1 MLRKVRLRPKDDR
14 FRWGRNDP
22 RQPASSF
29 LPVGRT
35 LFITRGTKD
44 YILLTDQ
51 NDRCDAFATT
61 HNKPGG
67 GAIRKR
73 VHPSVFPIPAKKSC
87 SSQSRA
93 NDLTQRTMKM
103 KSVFT
108 VNIAIALLSIAAFA
122 QTPPAPPQAPQPPRP
137 PHPPGMP
144 GHDEKRPRVPVT
156 YLGVDTSQVPTVVSD
171 QLGLAKGFGLVVD
184 YVEPNSPA
192 ATAGVQ
198 QNDILKMLNDQIL
211 IEPSQ
216 LRKLLQTFP
225 EGTEVTL
232 TVLRKGQEQKLTAKL
247 AKKEV
252 PQRRGAFP
260 GGNRDWHWDFDA
272 TGDLNEQMGEQM
284 QNLKE
289 QLKEQLGD
297 QRGIIREAVTQA
309 HEAARRARD
318 DARRAADQLG
328 IFFEDSGAVKAS
340 KIDLGKAQI
349 VFSDD
354 KGELKLANVDGR
366 KLLTVKDPQGKLVF
380 SGPVETKEDLDKM
393 PADVRQ
399 RYDRLQQND
408 LPTVAPRSDTDSAD
422 DADTDDADDE
432 DEGDDKETAKVSQQ
446 GSFQSSTREMIP
458 HSISF

>member
-1 MLRKVRLRPKDDR
+1 
-14 FRWGRNDP
+14 
-22 RQPASSF
+22 
-29 LPVGRT
+29 
-35 LFITRGTKD
+35 
-44 YILLTDQ
+44 
-51 NDRCDAFATT
+51 
-61 HNKPGG
+61 
-67 GAIRKR
+67 
-73 VHPSVFPIPAKKSC
+73 
-87 SSQSRA
+87 
-93 NDLTQRTMKM
+93 MKI

-108 VNIAIALLSIAAFA
+108 INITIAQLTIAAFA
-122 QTPPAPPQAPQPPRP
+122 QTPPAPPQVPQPPRP
-137 PHPPGMP
+137 PHPPAMP
-144 GHDEKRPRVPVT
+144 GHNEKRPKVPVT

-216 LRKLLQTFP
+216 LRKLLQTFAD
-225 EGTEVTL
+225 GTEVTL

-247 AKKEV
+247 SKKEV
-252 PQRRGAFP
+252 SQRNSAFP
-260 GGNRDWHWDFDA
+260 GGNHDWHWDFDA
-272 TGDLNEQMGEQM
+272 RGDLDEQMRD
-284 QNLKE
+284 LKE
-289 QLKEQLGD
+289 QLHEQLGN

-318 DARRAADQLG
+318 DARRAADQLR

-393 PADVRQ
+393 PADVRE
-399 RYDRLQQND
+399 RYDRLRQND
-408 LPTVAPRSDTDSAD
+408 LPTVRPRSDAD
-422 DADTDDADDE
+422 NGDEDDTDDADDQDDDDD
-432 DEGDDKETAKVSQQ
+432 DEAGEVSQQ
-446 GSFQSSTREMIP
+446 VSFQSSPGELIP
-458 HSISF
+458 QSISF

>member
-1 MLRKVRLRPKDDR
+1 
-14 FRWGRNDP
+14 
-22 RQPASSF
+22 
-29 LPVGRT
+29 
-35 LFITRGTKD
+35 
-44 YILLTDQ
+44 
-51 NDRCDAFATT
+51 
-61 HNKPGG
+61 
-67 GAIRKR
+67 
-73 VHPSVFPIPAKKSC
+73 
-87 SSQSRA
+87 
-93 NDLTQRTMKM
+93 MKM

-108 VNIAIALLSIAAFA
+108 IAVIALLPIAAFA
-122 QTPPAPPQAPQPPRP
+122 QPSPAPPQPPQPPRP
-137 PHPPGMP
+137 PHPPRMP
-144 GHDEKRPRVPVT
+144 DHHDKRPKVPVN

-211 IEPSQ
+211 VEPSQ

-252 PQRRGAFP
+252 PQRRSAFP
-260 GGNRDWHWDFDA
+260 GGNHDWQWDFDA
-272 TGDLNEQMGEQM
+272 TGDVKEQM
-284 QNLKE
+284 QELKE

-318 DARRAADQLG
+318 DARRAADQLR
-328 IFFEDSGAVKAS
+328 IFFEDDGAVKAS

-349 VFSDD
+349 VFSDE
-354 KGELKLANVDGR
+354 KGELKLANVDGK
-366 KLLTVKDPQGKLVF
+366 KLLTVKDPQGKLLF
-380 SGPVETKEDLDKM
+380 SGPVETKEDVDKM

-408 LPTVAPRSDTDSAD
+408 LPTVNPGSDTDSAD
-422 DADTDDADDE
+422 ENDTDDADDQDND
-432 DEGDDKETAKVSQQ
+432 DEEEADEPASQQ
-446 GSFQSSTREMIP
+446 VSFQSAPCEMIP
-458 HSISF
+458 QPISF